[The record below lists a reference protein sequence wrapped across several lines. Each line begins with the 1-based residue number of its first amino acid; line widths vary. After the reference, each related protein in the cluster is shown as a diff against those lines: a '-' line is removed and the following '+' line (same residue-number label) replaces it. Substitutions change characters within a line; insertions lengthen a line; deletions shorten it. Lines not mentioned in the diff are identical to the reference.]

1 MRVRFSLRPPKF
13 MELNKYNNLLEL
25 FNFQFNRQDSNNVFL
40 KSLKDDENSFTWQQT
55 FDCIQKLSDELN
67 INLKK
72 NERCLLI
79 SENRPEWLISD
90 LAIMLTKG
98 ITVPAYTTYTKRD
111 YEYLIDDCKPSV
123 IIVSDQI
130 QYDKIDTI
138 RGLDITITTSA
149 KNDEEARALL
159 KAFSFPLKS

>member
-1 MRVRFSLRPPKF
+1 

-138 RGLDITITTSA
+138 IKKNSFIKLVITFDYI
-149 KNDEEARALL
+149 
-159 KAFSFPLKS
+159 KSLSLIHI